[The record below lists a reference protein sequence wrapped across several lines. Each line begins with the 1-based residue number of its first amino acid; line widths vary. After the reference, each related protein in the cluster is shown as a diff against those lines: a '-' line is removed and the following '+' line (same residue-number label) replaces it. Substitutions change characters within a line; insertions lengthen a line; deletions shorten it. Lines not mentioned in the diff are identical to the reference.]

1 MDKINYIDIQDL
13 NYLNYDSIIDVR
25 SPKEFDDDHIPGA
38 VNLPALSDLERGEVG
53 SIYKNTSPFEAR
65 KLGGALI
72 SENVA
77 KHLKKV
83 LSRNTENWKP
93 LIYCWRGGQR
103 SKAFATILSEVGW
116 NVSVVTGGYKAY
128 RKKVYWSLYKEIFQ
142 QKVYLLAG
150 NTGTGK
156 TQILKLLRDKGAN
169 ILDLE
174 GLANHR
180 GSVFGSLDDLQP
192 SQKFFESKLFKQ
204 IQNFD
209 WTKPIILESESNK
222 IGKISLPSALWKKMK
237 TADRIVLSGPVKER
251 SKYLV
256 KEYLLLIKDQKRFLN
271 KLASLKQIQG
281 QEKIIYW
288 SNLFKEKNYT
298 KLAEELI
305 THHYDPR
312 YNISSDKNGYQTIK
326 RIELDKFEPSDLNAA
341 VGKIKSF
348 LKF

>member
-13 NYLNYDSIIDVR
+13 NHLNYDSIIDVR

-142 QKVYLLAG
+142 TL
-150 NTGTGK
+150 
-156 TQILKLLRDKGAN
+156 
-169 ILDLE
+169 
-174 GLANHR
+174 
-180 GSVFGSLDDLQP
+180 
-192 SQKFFESKLFKQ
+192 
-204 IQNFD
+204 
-209 WTKPIILESESNK
+209 
-222 IGKISLPSALWKKMK
+222 
-237 TADRIVLSGPVKER
+237 
-251 SKYLV
+251 
-256 KEYLLLIKDQKRFLN
+256 RFL
-271 KLASLKQIQG
+271 KMD
-281 QEKIIYW
+281 
-288 SNLFKEKNYT
+288 T
-298 KLAEELI
+298 
-305 THHYDPR
+305 
-312 YNISSDKNGYQTIK
+312 
-326 RIELDKFEPSDLNAA
+326 
-341 VGKIKSF
+341 
-348 LKF
+348 